1 MKSAWPSALI
11 TLLLTFVPA
20 PLCGDERNP
29 GDEAVL
35 KAAGLTCDGPALVR
49 FFQQR
54 TLTEADRARLA
65 AEARRLGADSFRERE
80 RAMRELRAAGRS
92 ALPFVRPATNHA
104 DPEVA
109 RRAERLVRELEGG
122 GELALARAAARLL
135 ADQRPADSAGV
146 VLRFLPSADD
156 GLLEDELVAA
166 LAAVASPG
174 GRIDPAV
181 AEAVK
186 DAAPVRRGGAA
197 WVLGRSSRADER
209 AMARPLLAD
218 LDPAVRFRAAR
229 ALLAARE
236 KEAVP
241 ALVALLGDAP
251 PAIGWEVEEILFRLA
266 GEGAPQV
273 AVGEGTDVERRQCR
287 EAWESWW
294 RDRGGKL
301 ELSKVELPDRRPG
314 HAVFVCF
321 EGYQSGRGR
330 VWEVGADG
338 RIVWQLDNITGA
350 SDAQVLAGN
359 RLLVSEY
366 FGDAGVKE
374 RDLAGKVLWKHRFI
388 NTLAGQRL
396 PHGNTFVAS
405 VDELVE
411 LSPQGKPVFS
421 FKRKD
426 SAAICCARKL
436 RDGHYA
442 CACQGGLMVELD
454 GRGQTVRSFQ
464 AGLECC
470 STFDALP
477 NGHYLVPQGGT
488 DKVVEFNRAGK
499 VVWECHVPGANTAA
513 RLPYGR
519 TLVGTGQQQGPHSIV
534 EVDRWGQVTSEQ
546 PVKGRVFRIV
556 GR

>member
-1 MKSAWPSALI
+1 MKSGWPGVLGVLSLAFAPAL
-11 TLLLTFVPA
+11 VR
-20 PLCGDERNP
+20 GDERNP

-35 KAAGLTCDGPALVR
+35 KAAGITSDGPSLLR
-49 FFQQR
+49 FFHQR
-54 TLTEADRARLA
+54 TATEADQERLA
-65 AEARRLGADSFRERE
+65 AEAKRLGADSFRERE
-80 RAMRELRAAGRS
+80 RATRELRAAGRS
-92 ALPFVRPATNHA
+92 ALPFVRPAVSHF
-104 DPEVA
+104 DPEVV
-109 RRAERLVRELEGG
+109 RRAEGLVRELDGG
-122 GELALARAAARLL
+122 HELALARAAARLL
-135 ADQRPADSAGV
+135 ADRRPAGTTGV

-156 GLLEDELVAA
+156 GLLEEELMAV
-166 LAAVASPG
+166 LAVVASPG
-174 GRIDPAV
+174 SRIDPAV
-181 AEAVK
+181 AAVVK
-186 DAAPVRRGGAA
+186 DSAPVRRGAAA

-218 LDPAVRFRAAR
+218 PDPTVRFRAAR
-229 ALLAARE
+229 ALLTARE
-236 KEAVP
+236 KETVP
-241 ALVALLGDAP
+241 ALVALLRHAP

-266 GEGAPQV
+266 GERAPQV
-273 AVGEGTDVERRQCR
+273 ALGEGSDAERRRCR
-287 EAWESWW
+287 DAWESWW
-294 RDRGGKL
+294 RDQQGKL
-301 ELSKVELPDRRPG
+301 DLSKVELADRRPG
-314 HAVFVCF
+314 HAIFVCF
-321 EGYQSGRGR
+321 EGYQNGKGR

-338 RIVWQLDNITGA
+338 RVVWQLDNITGA

-366 FGDAGVKE
+366 FGDPGVKE
-374 RDLAGKVLWKHRFI
+374 RDLTGKVLWKQRFI
-388 NTLAGQRL
+388 NTRAGQRL
-396 PHGNTFVAS
+396 PNGNTFIAS
-405 VDELVE
+405 VDELIE
-411 LSPQGKPVFS
+411 LSPHGKPVFS

-426 SAAICCARKL
+426 AAAICCARKL

-442 CACQGGLMVELD
+442 CAFQGGLMVELD

-464 AGLECC
+464 AGLEWC

-499 VVWECHVPGANTAA
+499 VVWECRVPGANTAA

-519 TLVGTGQQQGPHSIV
+519 TLVGTGQQQGPHNIV